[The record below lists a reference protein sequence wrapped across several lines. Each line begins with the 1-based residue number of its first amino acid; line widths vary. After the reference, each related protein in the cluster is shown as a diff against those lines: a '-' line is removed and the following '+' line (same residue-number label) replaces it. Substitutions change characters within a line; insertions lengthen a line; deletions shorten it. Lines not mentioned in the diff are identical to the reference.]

1 MHVDRVYPIGSS
13 VFLNLNYTNMKWTRE
28 NMPTQQGKR
37 VVITGANSGL
47 GFFTSLAFAQKG
59 ARVIMA
65 CRNLE
70 KGELA
75 RQKILE
81 FNPEVEPE
89 LWELDLSSLSSV
101 KAFAQLYLSGNEG
114 PELLINNAGLMAIP
128 YLKTEDGFEMQFG
141 VNYLGHFALTALL
154 WKGMRDRKGARIV
167 NVSSLAHRFGKMR
180 FFDINWEQAYSKW
193 GAYGMSKLSSL
204 LFTME
209 LAGKLKESGSVVTVA
224 AAHPGYADTSLQA
237 KGMLMAGSKKKADFF
252 NLANRF
258 IAQSGEMGALPS
270 LYAATA
276 ADVEQGAFYG
286 PSGMLRMKGWP
297 SPEKPDPKRVTPDAA
312 MKLWE
317 LSEELTGIKF
327 SVS

>member
-1 MHVDRVYPIGSS
+1 
-13 VFLNLNYTNMKWTRE
+13 MKWSQDD
-28 NMPTQQGKR
+28 MPLQKGKS

-47 GFFTSLAFAQKG
+47 GFFTSLAFAKKG

-75 RQKILE
+75 RQNILKKK
-81 FNPEVEPE
+81 PEVEPE
-89 LWELDLSSLSSV
+89 LWELDLSSLLSV
-101 KAFAQLYLSGNEG
+101 KTFAELFLASNEG
-114 PELLINNAGLMAIP
+114 PDLLINNAGLMAIP
-128 YLKTEDGFEMQFG
+128 YLRTKEGFEMQFG

-154 WKGMRDRKGARIV
+154 WQGMSDKVGARVV

-180 FFDINWEQAYSKW
+180 FFDINWEQDYSKW
-193 GAYGMSKLSSL
+193 GAYGMSKLSGL

-209 LAGKLKESGSVVTVA
+209 LARKLKESGSDVTVA
-224 AAHPGYADTSLQA
+224 AAHPGYADTALQA
-237 KGMLMAGSKKKADFF
+237 KGMLMAGSKRKASFYS
-252 NLANRF
+252 LANRL

-276 ADVEQGAFYG
+276 DDVKQGSFYG
-286 PSGMLRMKGWP
+286 PSGKLRLKGWP
-297 SPEKPDPKRVTPDAA
+297 TLEKPDPKRVTPEAA
-312 MKLWE
+312 RKLWE
-317 LSEELTGIKF
+317 LSEDLTGIKF